1 MPTTLSILQGEK
13 NNSNPKNPCL
23 GRAAAYKKSCY
34 FLLKILKYLLF
45 LKMWSDSPKE
55 VKFLSPN

>member
-13 NNSNPKNPCL
+13 KNSNPKNPCL

-45 LKMWSDSPKE
+45 LKM
-55 VKFLSPN
+55 